1 MANQR
6 AYYFHS
12 AHGVQAARL
21 TQGRRRQQ
29 SPNVTKPRREKHNA
43 DGKRDIWIDARASTK
58 VSKDEKTGSY
68 GDFYEEGKE
77 EAKE

>member
-6 AYYFHS
+6 AYYCHS

-29 SPNVTKPRREKHNA
+29 SPNETKLRKEKHNA
-43 DGKRDIWIDARASTK
+43 WTLRKSQRRHGN
-58 VSKDEKTGSY
+58 
-68 GDFYEEGKE
+68 EEEVCQDE
-77 EAKE
+77 EASSDSYCYEKGRKEA

>member
-6 AYYFHS
+6 AYYCHS

-29 SPNVTKPRREKHNA
+29 SPNATKPRKEKHNA
-43 DGKRDIWIDARASTK
+43 DGKRNLRVQERTPTK
-58 VSKDEKTGSY
+58 VCQD
-68 GDFYEEGKE
+68 E
-77 EAKE
+77 EASSNSYRHEKGREEA